1 MLENP
6 DFTRVSEEIKKNLKK
21 VKKVVDIM
29 LFM

>member
-1 MLENP
+1 MPENP
-6 DFTRVSEEIKKNLKK
+6 DFIRVSERIKKNLKK